1 MGFNN
6 KEDIT
11 EWAMVQINKYGIR
24 HPDTFT
30 ENEIAY
36 AKSCLQPQD
45 TGHISTAISWMTKRV
60 NTIKEEIRQDANLH
74 LKRY

>member
-36 AKSCLQPQD
+36 ACPEIPMQ
-45 TGHISTAISWMTKRV
+45 V
-60 NTIKEEIRQDANLH
+60 IKNHVHHCDIEEYEMDDGA
-74 LKRY
+74 